1 MCAEVA
7 SVKPAKFLS
16 PKTVALYGI
25 LTALTAAVTYVSYTP
40 FSPTKGYFNLGD
52 SIVFFTALTF
62 GWRAG
67 LVCGGIG
74 SAAADIL
81 LGSGIFAPITLV
93 AKGAEGCVAG
103 WIAKKGANKL
113 WAVVLAVGVG
123 GSFMVVTYFLGEWLV
138 LGMGLGKALAEVPIN
153 IGQLVLG
160 GTIGATLSF
169 YVRRS
174 LGKQWWT

>member
-1 MCAEVA
+1 MDAEMA
-7 SVKPAKFLS
+7 GAKPAKFLS
-16 PKTVALYGI
+16 PRTVALYGI

-52 SIVFFTALTF
+52 SMVFFTALTF

-67 LVCGGIG
+67 MVCGGVG

-93 AKGAEGCVAG
+93 AKGAEGCAAG
-103 WIAKKGANKL
+103 WIAKRGGSRL
-113 WAVVLAVGVG
+113 WVIVLAIGVG
-123 GSFMVVTYFLGEWLV
+123 GSLMVITYFLGEWIV

-153 IGQLVLG
+153 IGQVVLG
-160 GTIGATLSF
+160 GTIGSILSF
-169 YVRRS
+169 YVTRS
-174 LGKQWWT
+174 LGRQSPA